1 MSHVCVRDIERMT
14 GVRPGMYW
22 QIMWRFVSPLLMF
35 VVIVSSVYFMLKH
48 KPTYTAWD
56 ANLAN
61 GVKKEY
67 PDWALAAAVILAVS
81 SLVPVFGGAAFWVA
95 KRYKTFHS
103 WRMKL
108 QFLSFKDDLWK

>member
-1 MSHVCVRDIERMT
+1 MT

-81 SLVPVFGGAAFWVA
+81 SLVPVFGGAAFWLV
-95 KRYKTFHS
+95 KRYV
-103 WRMKL
+103 M
-108 QFLSFKDDLWK
+108 